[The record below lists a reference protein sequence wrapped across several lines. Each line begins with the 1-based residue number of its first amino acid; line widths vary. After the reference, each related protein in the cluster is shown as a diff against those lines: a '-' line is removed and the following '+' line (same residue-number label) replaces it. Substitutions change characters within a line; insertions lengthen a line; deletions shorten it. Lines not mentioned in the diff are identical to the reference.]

1 MPTTNIETLHV
12 HLACRFVPQNSGG
25 VDLLIG
31 ASPGSVDVEKE
42 GVLMLISST
51 AFAKRKTK
59 EKPEMKQKPE
69 MKMKFLLSLACTLLI
84 ATCRAV
90 LFFIPL
96 WKKIFHVVHES
107 LMSTILVAA
116 LITDTNAEKC

>member
-1 MPTTNIETLHV
+1 M

-69 MKMKFLLSLACTLLI
+69 MKPKFLPSLACTLLI

-90 LFFIPL
+90 LFCIPL
-96 WKKIFHVVHES
+96 RKNLPCCPRILDVYNGT
-107 LMSTILVAA
+107 STILVA
-116 LITDTNAEKC
+116 DTNAEKC